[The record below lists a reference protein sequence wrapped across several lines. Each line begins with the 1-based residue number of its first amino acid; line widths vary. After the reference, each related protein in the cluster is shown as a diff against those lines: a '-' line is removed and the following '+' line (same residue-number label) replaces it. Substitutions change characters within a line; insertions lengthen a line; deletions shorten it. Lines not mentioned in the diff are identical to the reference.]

1 MSVKTR
7 NLAVEASYPGEV
19 EWLDRNL
26 SDNQVL
32 DVDRLVTPEDEWRLA
47 SVDPLDPLT
56 SYFGYRSAQLEM
68 LASEKAALRL
78 RSLERQIR
86 LERVEAASRR
96 LAGTVLRTPL
106 HRSASLSRL
115 ANNQVFLK
123 REDLQSVKSF
133 KIRGAYNLMSQ
144 LSDKEKSHGVVTV
157 SAGNHGQGVALG
169 AKKLGT
175 EATVIMPVTTP
186 EVKSKAI
193 ENRGA
198 NTVVV
203 GEDYDEANKYYLDN
217 LDRFGGTN
225 VPAFGHP
232 SVIDGQGTVALEM
245 LTQERDLDYI
255 FASVG
260 GGGLL
265 AGSLEA
271 SNLSP
276 NVHVVGVEP
285 EGNNSM
291 TQSLLAGRPVNI
303 GQVDSY
309 ADGLAVRRPSD
320 LTYQIIS
327 EYGPEMVN
335 VDREATYDAM
345 RRLSLATS
353 SIIEPSGAVALAGA
367 LKYAKM
373 NDLRGAKI
381 AVVCSG
387 GNTSPEKLA
396 LAGMVQY

>member
-198 NTVVV
+198 NTVMV